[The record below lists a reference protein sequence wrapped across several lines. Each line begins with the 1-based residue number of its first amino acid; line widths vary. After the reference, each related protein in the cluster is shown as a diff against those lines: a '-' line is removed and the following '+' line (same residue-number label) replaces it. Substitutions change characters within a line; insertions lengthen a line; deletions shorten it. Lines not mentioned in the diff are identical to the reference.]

1 MYIILKKHGV
11 MVVRFKNQKIG
22 KPNNL
27 IVFGSNKA
35 RGPKQDSQNWLW
47 SPIPEGGEP

>member
-11 MVVRFKNQKIG
+11 MVVIFKNQKIG

-35 RGPKQDSQNWLW
+35 KGPKKDS
-47 SPIPEGGEP
+47 